1 MRARRFAIGVP
12 VTALL
17 AGALALGPAIAASA
31 DYIRNAEYWLTEYGI
46 RQAWSVTQ
54 GQGVTIAVIDTGVDP
69 SVPDLAGA
77 VLSGADFSGM
87 GDPKGWAPVGSE
99 DTAHGTLV
107 ASLAAGRGIGP
118 NAGVIGAAPAA
129 MILPLSIALS
139 DSSVDSDTQ
148 IAEAVRYAVDHGA
161 QVINMSLTRNTL
173 EWPTSWDDA
182 FLYAAQHDV
191 VVVAAAGNRGSG
203 TTVVGAPATMP
214 GVLTVAGVDRAGE
227 ASFDASSQGITIAVS
242 APSEELV
249 GAAPGGRYLAWS
261 GTSGAAPIVSGIVA
275 LVRAA
280 HPELDAANVINR
292 IVATARDRGDS
303 GYDPYYGYGLIDAAA
318 AVSAYVPAVSA
329 NPMGSLADWIN
340 IYRPA
345 ALDPVEIPTPVVV
358 VPEPDAIAAP
368 SAATPFGK
376 VLAPIELL
384 RTVGPGALAV
394 LAFAAGI
401 VALAIWAIRR
411 ADGGRRAPQP
421 LDSGSATGPNEAAE
435 H

>member
-1 MRARRFAIGVP
+1 MSRARLAIAAPFA
-12 VTALL
+12 ALL
-17 AGALALGPAIAASA
+17 AGAVALVPAASASA

-54 GQGVTIAVIDTGVDP
+54 GEGVTIAVIDTGVDP

-77 VLSGADFSGM
+77 VLPGADFSGI
-87 GDPKGWAPVGSE
+87 GNSRGWAPVG
-99 DTAHGTLV
+99 DDNAMHGTLV
-107 ASLAAGRGIGP
+107 ASLAAGRGTGP
-118 NAGVIGAAPAA
+118 NDGVIGAAPGA
-129 MILPLSIALS
+129 MILPLSVALS
-139 DSSVDSDTQ
+139 DSDVDSDQQ
-148 IAEAVRYAVDHGA
+148 IAEAVRYAVDQGA

-173 EWPTSWDDA
+173 DWPTSWDDA
-182 FLYAAQHDV
+182 FLYAAEHDV
-191 VVVAAAGNRGSG
+191 VVVAAAGNRGAG

-214 GVLTVAGVDRAGE
+214 GVLTVAGVDRSGE
-227 ASFDASSQGITIAVS
+227 ASFDASSQGITIAVA

-292 IVATARDRGDS
+292 IVATARDRGDV
-303 GYDPYYGYGLIDAAA
+303 GYDPFYGYGIIDAAA
-318 AVSAYVPAVSA
+318 AVSANVPLVTA
-329 NPMGSLADWIN
+329 NPMGSLADWITV
-340 IYRPA
+340 YRPTV
-345 ALDPVEIPTPVVV
+345 LDPVAQPTPVVV

-368 SAATPFGK
+368 DSRSPFGK

-384 RTVGPGALAV
+384 RTAGPAVLTV

-401 VALAIWAIRR
+401 VALAVWAIRGSD
-411 ADGGRRAPQP
+411 AGRR
-421 LDSGSATGPNEAAE
+421 SR
-435 H
+435 